1 MQFLELVKTRQSVRK
16 YSQRPVE
23 AEKIARCIEA
33 VRLSPSACNSQ
44 PWKFIIVDDAGL
56 KDKIARETYSP
67 VVSFNKF
74 VKEAPVIAVIVME
87 KPTLV
92 SQIGG
97 RIKDKDFYL
106 IDIGIAAEH
115 FCLQAA
121 EEGLGTCMLGWFNE
135 KKIAEML
142 HLPRSKRIGLLI
154 TLGYSDAS
162 QREKIRKT
170 TSEILNFN
178 RYE

>member
-1 MQFLELVKTRQSVRK
+1 MNFLELAKNRQSVRK
-16 YSQRPVE
+16 YLNKPVE
-23 AEKIARCIEA
+23 PEKIARCIEA
-33 VRLSPSACNSQ
+33 ARLSPSACNSQ
-44 PWKFIIVDDAGL
+44 PWKFIIVDDAKL
-56 KDKIARETYSP
+56 KDSIGRETYNTF
-67 VVSFNKF
+67 VSFNKF

-87 KPTLV
+87 KPTMI

-142 HLPRSKRIGLLI
+142 HLPKSKRIGLLI
-154 TLGYSDAS
+154 TLGYSDS
-162 QREKIRKT
+162 SLREKIRKT
-170 TSEILNFN
+170 TDEILKYNS
-178 RYE
+178 YE